1 MILAEQQVVVHI
13 CRCMLLKEVLMK
25 MSRISHQVRSFIQT
39 RINLIREERHFTVN
53 MTLPKPLPRRK
64 MWIPTCFNS
73 ITIEIFE
80 KVNLSYF
87 VKVMK
92 NFSPKVSLD
101 LKLQKF

>member
-1 MILAEQQVVVHI
+1 
-13 CRCMLLKEVLMK
+13 
-25 MSRISHQVRSFIQT
+25 
-39 RINLIREERHFTVN
+39 
-53 MTLPKPLPRRK
+53 MTDARPLPRRK

-101 LKLQKF
+101 LKMQKFFDENCEAEQLIELLGYYKIDRVITD